1 VGRELT
7 VAILLAISLLAV
19 GDGLRRHTPSS
30 ALLAATALAALW
42 IFAVGAATFGWR
54 DADGFID
61 CWPSCTNE
69 HDAWK
74 AILFYTPVIEAGLI
88 AAVLVIGHLS
98 RKARQRR

>member
-1 VGRELT
+1 VGDELT

-30 ALLAATALAALW
+30 ALLAAAALAALW

-88 AAVLVIGHLS
+88 VTVLLIGHRS
-98 RKARQRR
+98 GNVRQRR